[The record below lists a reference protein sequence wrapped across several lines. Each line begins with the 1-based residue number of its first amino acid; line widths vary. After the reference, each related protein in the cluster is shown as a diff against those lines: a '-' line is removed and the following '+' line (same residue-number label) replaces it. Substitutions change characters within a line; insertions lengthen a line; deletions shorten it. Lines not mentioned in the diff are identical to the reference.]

1 MIQPSN
7 KLNVTLVNGTLKM
20 DKTLLFDYIMKWLIE
35 ILTPYNNFDDTGFDL
50 VMFLFYTKCIFN

>member
-1 MIQPSN
+1 
-7 KLNVTLVNGTLKM
+7 M

-50 VMFLFYTKCIFN
+50 VMFLFYTKFIFN